1 MDKPVIIFGVNNI
14 GRAAKAMFESN
25 DIVIYG
31 FLDDN
36 KELKG
41 TEVDDV
47 TVLGK
52 TNDDGFLK
60 FIGQKAEAFV
70 ASDDNQVR
78 KNLVEMLLKKRKV
91 MPVNAIHSSAKIDP
105 TTHLSHGTFVSVN
118 VSLGLH
124 AKVGNHCILNSGA
137 VVDHG
142 AELGD
147 FVQIGAGAVIGAE
160 AVLEDEV
167 FVGAGATIIP
177 GIRIGKGARI
187 GAGSVVI
194 AEVEEG
200 KTVFGNPA
208 TEINS

>member
-1 MDKPVIIFGVNNI
+1 
-14 GRAAKAMFESN
+14 MFESN

-31 FLDDN
+31 FLDDD

-47 TVLGK
+47 SVLGK

-60 FIGQKAEAFV
+60 LIGQKAEAFV

-78 KNLVEMLLKKRKV
+78 KSLVEMLKKKRKV
-91 MPVNAIHSSAKIDP
+91 MPVNAIHSSALIDP
-105 TTHLSHGTFVSVN
+105 SAHLSHGSFVSMN
-118 VSLGLH
+118 VAVGLN

-137 VVDHG
+137 VIDHG
-142 AELGD
+142 AELGE
-147 FVQIGAGAVIGAE
+147 FVQVGAGATIGAE

-167 FVGAGATIIP
+167 FVGAGVTIVP
-177 GIRIGKGARI
+177 GVKIGKGARI

-194 AEVEEG
+194 SEVDEG
-200 KTVFGNPA
+200 TTVFGNPA
-208 TEINS
+208 AEIAS

>member
-1 MDKPVIIFGVNNI
+1 MIFGVNNI

-36 KELKG
+36 PDFKD
-41 TEVDDV
+41 TEIDDV
-47 TVLGK
+47 AVLGK

-78 KNLVEMLLKKRKV
+78 KSLVEMLNKKRKV
-91 MPVNAIHSSAKIDP
+91 MPVNAIHQSAIIDP
-105 TTHLSHGTFVSVN
+105 SAHMSHGTFVSMN
-118 VSLGLH
+118 VSIGVH
-124 AKVGNHCILNSGA
+124 AKVGNHCILNTGA
-137 VVDHG
+137 VVDHE

-147 FVQIGAGAVIGAE
+147 FVQVGAGAVIGAE
-160 AVLEDEV
+160 ARIEDEA
-167 FVGAGATIIP
+167 FIGAGATIVS
-177 GIRIGKGARI
+177 GVTIGKGARV

-194 AEVEEG
+194 ASVDEG

-208 TEINS
+208 AEISA